1 MTAAAQ
7 PERLVSCAPRVGVL
21 FMSERV
27 VGCDAAVRCMSY
39 LITPTIADT
48 NSTATKAIVTR
59 SSSGKFCAIEHHP
72 ARLKLYH
79 FPNRR
84 FRC

>member
-1 MTAAAQ
+1 
-7 PERLVSCAPRVGVL
+7 V
-21 FMSERV
+21 
-27 VGCDAAVRCMSY
+27 SY
-39 LITPTIADT
+39 LITPTIADI